1 MTDLQIKSL
10 DESDID
16 TILAED
22 IDFTGEL
29 AFSKPLMIKG
39 KFSGQIKAS
48 GDLYI
53 GSEAQVEAR
62 VEANVVSLKGRL
74 KGNIY
79 AKTRVELFS
88 TATVEGDI
96 TAPDII
102 MESGCRFN
110 GMCKMSGVE
119 LGKNEEN
126 TDQNSQ

>member
-1 MTDLQIKSL
+1 MPDLRIKPV
-10 DESDID
+10 DETEID
-16 TILAED
+16 TILADD

-29 AFSKPLMIKG
+29 AFGKPLMIKG

-53 GSEAQVEAR
+53 GDEAYVDAR
-62 VEANVVSLKGRL
+62 VEANVVSLKGKL

-79 AKTRVELFS
+79 ARSRVELFS

-96 TAPDII
+96 TSPDII

-110 GMCKMSGVE
+110 GMCKMSGPRI
-119 LGKNEEN
+119 
-126 TDQNSQ
+126 DQGDAKT

>member
-1 MTDLQIKSL
+1 MTDLRIKPI

-22 IDFTGEL
+22 IDFSGDL
-29 AFSKPLMIKG
+29 SFNKPLMIKG
-39 KFSGQIKAS
+39 KFNGQIKAS

-53 GSEAQVEAR
+53 GDQAFVEAR

-74 KGNIY
+74 KGNIF
-79 AKTRVELFS
+79 ARSRVELFATS
-88 TATVEGDI
+88 TVDGDI

-110 GMCKMSGVE
+110 GMCKMTDPGE
-119 LGKNEEN
+119 IAKDEGK
-126 TDQNSQ
+126 